1 MLINCQ
7 SYFQNFKQRME
18 HKATLNRVKEM
29 EKSLRE
35 DKQKEREELK
45 ARQDANKKKKEENAK
60 KTEIVQVVSF
70 LFLPFVGVISNFL
83 L

>member
-1 MLINCQ
+1 
-7 SYFQNFKQRME
+7 
-18 HKATLNRVKEM
+18 M
-29 EKSLRE
+29 EKTLRE

>member
-1 MLINCQ
+1 
-7 SYFQNFKQRME
+7 ME

-29 EKSLRE
+29 EKALRE

-60 KTEIVQVVSF
+60 KTEIVQVVSCC
-70 LFLPFVGVISNFL
+70 L
-83 L
+83 LSSPLNKK